1 MRINNQN
8 NKKEDEN
15 NREKESQKS
24 SVKLKESPKDKDL
37 VREKIEE
44 KKYNLDYPKLG
55 LKCGIEIHQQVDS
68 NKLFCSCS
76 SDLREETPDYTI
88 TRRLRSVI
96 GEMGEIDIAAL
107 HEHRKEKKYIYEGYN
122 DSTCLIETD
131 EEPPHNI
138 NKDAL
143 YVGLQVALLMKAK
156 IVDKIQVMRK
166 TVVDGSNTSGFQ
178 RTSLIA
184 MNGVIETSFGKVGI
198 PSICLEED
206 SSRPITQDST
216 SVTYRLD
223 RLGIPLVEIATDPAI
238 THPDQVREVAEF
250 IGMVLR
256 STGKVKRGLG
266 TIRQDVNVSI
276 AEGRRVEIKGAQDLK
291 MLATLVEYEALRQ
304 KNLVEIKKE
313 LLSRIKQMREL
324 SNEKISVTETFNNV
338 ESNVIKNAL
347 KDKNGAVLA
356 LKLPKFAGLIARELQ
371 PGRRLGTEFSD
382 RAKVIA
388 GVGGIFHS
396 DELPKYGI
404 EQEHV
409 DRIREILGCKEQ
421 DAFILVADNG
431 KKAELALD
439 AVFERAM
446 QALNGV
452 PGEVRRANED
462 GTTTYMRPM
471 PGAARLYPETDAVP
485 ISLDQDFI
493 SSIKLPELLL
503 DKSDRFEDKHK
514 LGHDLAVAIS
524 KSAKHELFERFVE
537 RFENLKPAY
546 LAEILL
552 TAEKQVK
559 KQFEKE
565 IVLKDLDFEE
575 LLIYLNAGK
584 IAKEVVLEILSKTNE
599 KPLQDVIVEYELMS
613 DSELE
618 KEVKQIVS
626 ENKGQPFNV
635 VIGNVMSKL
644 RGKADGKKI
653 VEYVKKLAK

>member
-1 MRINNQN
+1 MKINN
-8 NKKEDEN
+8 
-15 NREKESQKS
+15 
-24 SVKLKESPKDKDL
+24 KDKPQDKNSA
-37 VREKIEE
+37 RERIEE
-44 KKYNLDYPKLG
+44 KKYSLDYPKLG
-55 LKCGIEIHQQVDS
+55 LKCGIEIHQQIDS

-76 SDLREETPDYTI
+76 SGLREEAPDYTI

-96 GEMGEIDIAAL
+96 GETGEIDIAAL
-107 HEHRKEKKYIYEGYN
+107 HEHKKEKKYIYEGYN
-122 DSTCLIETD
+122 DSTCLVETD

-166 TVVDGSNTSGFQ
+166 AVVDGSNTSGFQ

-184 MNGVIETSFGKVGI
+184 MNGVIDTSFGKVGI
-198 PSICLEED
+198 PSISLEED
-206 SSRPITQDST
+206 SSRPITQDSA

-291 MLATLVEYEALRQ
+291 MLRTLVEYEALRQ
-304 KNLVEIKKE
+304 KNLVEIKNE
-313 LLSRIKQMREL
+313 LLKRIKQMREL
-324 SNEKISVTETFNNV
+324 TNEKVNVSEIFQNV
-338 ESNVIKNAL
+338 ESNIIKNAL
-347 KDKNGAVLA
+347 KDKKGVVLV
-356 LKLPKFAGLIARELQ
+356 LKLPKFAGLIAKEVQ
-371 PGRRLGTEFSD
+371 PGRRLATEFSD

-404 EQEHV
+404 EQEYV
-409 DRIREILGCKEQ
+409 NRIRELLNCKEQ
-421 DAFILVADNG
+421 DGFVLVADTP
-431 KKAELALD
+431 KKSELALD

-446 QALNGV
+446 QALNGI

-485 ISLDQDFI
+485 IIPDVSD
-493 SSIKLPELLL
+493 IKLPELLAE
-503 DKSDRFEDKHK
+503 KSERFEDKHK
-514 LGHDLAVAIS
+514 LGHDLAVAIT
-524 KSAKHELFERFVE
+524 KSSKHELFERFIE

-546 LAEILL
+546 IAETLL

-559 KQFEKE
+559 KQFNKDV
-565 IVLKDLDFEE
+565 VLNDADFEE
-575 LLIYLNAGK
+575 LFIYLNTGK
-584 IAKEVVLEILSKTNE
+584 IAKEAALDILSKTAE
-599 KPLQDVIVEYELMS
+599 KPIQDIIVEYELMS

-635 VIGNVMSKL
+635 IIGKVMSQL

-653 VEYVKKLAK
+653 VECVKKLANV

>member
-1 MRINNQN
+1 MSGKKNNS
-8 NKKEDEN
+8 NKD
-15 NREKESQKS
+15 
-24 SVKLKESPKDKDL
+24 
-37 VREKIEE
+37 E
-44 KKYNLDYPKLG
+44 KKLNAENRSELDYPKLG
-55 LKCGIEIHQQVDS
+55 LKCGIEIHQQVDT

-96 GEMGEIDIAAL
+96 GETGEIDIAAL
-107 HEHRKEKKYIYEGYN
+107 QEHRKEKKYIYEGYN
-122 DSTCLIETD
+122 DSTCLVETD
-131 EEPPHNI
+131 EEPPHKI

-143 YVGLQVALLMKAK
+143 YVGLQVALLMKAN

-184 MNGVIETSFGKVGI
+184 MNGAIDTSFGKVGI

-206 SSRPITQDST
+206 SSRPITQDSA

-276 AEGRRVEIKGAQDLK
+276 AEGRRVEIKGAQELK

-347 KDKNGAVLA
+347 KDKKGAVLA
-356 LKLPKFAGLIARELQ
+356 LKLPKFAGLIAREIQ

-409 DRIREILGCKEQ
+409 DRVREILGCKEQ

-446 QALNGV
+446 QALNGI

-485 ISLDQDFI
+485 ISLDEKFVAEI
-493 SSIKLPELLL
+493 KLKLPELLL

-514 LGHDLAVAIS
+514 LGHDLAVAIT
-524 KSAKHELFERFVE
+524 KSSKHELFERFVE

-546 LAEILL
+546 LAETLL

-559 KQFEKE
+559 KQFMKE
-565 IVLKDLDFEE
+565 VVLKDADFEE
-575 LLIYLNAGK
+575 LFIYLNAGK
-584 IAKEVVLEILSKTNE
+584 IAKEVMLEILSKTNE

-613 DSELE
+613 DAELE

-626 ENKGQPFNV
+626 ENKGQPFN
-635 VIGNVMSKL
+635 IIISKVMSKL

-653 VEYVKKLAK
+653 VDAVKKFTK

>member
-1 MRINNQN
+1 MSEKKNNQKEEN
-8 NKKEDEN
+8 NIKKEV
-15 NREKESQKS
+15 NRSAA
-24 SVKLKESPKDKDL
+24 KDNDIA
-37 VREKIEE
+37 REKIEE

-55 LKCGIEIHQQVDS
+55 LKCGLEIHQQVGTQ
-68 NKLFCSCS
+68 KLFCSCS
-76 SDLREETPDYTI
+76 SDLREETPDYII

-96 GEMGEIDIAAL
+96 GETGEIDIAAL
-107 HEHRKEKKYIYEGYN
+107 HEHKKEKKYSYEGYN
-122 DSTCLIETD
+122 DSTCLVETD

-143 YVGLQVALLMKAK
+143 YVGLQVALLMKSK

-184 MNGVIETSFGKVGI
+184 INGVIDTTFGKVGI
-198 PSICLEED
+198 PSISLEED
-206 SSRPITQDST
+206 SARSITQNSA

-238 THPDQVREVAEF
+238 THPGQVKEVAEF

-276 AEGRRVEIKGAQDLK
+276 AEGKRVEIKGAQDLK
-291 MLATLVEYEALRQ
+291 MLGTLVEYEALRQ
-304 KNLVEIKKE
+304 KNLVEIKNE
-313 LLSRIKQMREL
+313 LLKRIKQMREL
-324 SNEKISVTETFNNV
+324 TNEKVNVSDIFQDV

-347 KDKNGAVLA
+347 RNDENNKEGKDKHNKGVVLA

-382 RAKVIA
+382 RSKVIA

-404 EQEHV
+404 GQEQI
-409 DRIREILGCKEQ
+409 DRVKDILGCKEQ
-421 DAFILVADNG
+421 DAFVLVADNG

-446 QALNGV
+446 QALNGI

-485 ISLDQDFI
+485 IIPNVSD
-493 SSIKLPELLL
+493 IKLPELLAE
-503 DKSDRFEDKHK
+503 KSERFEDKHK
-514 LGHDLAVAIS
+514 LGHDLAVAIT
-524 KSAKHELFERFVE
+524 KSSKHELFERFIE

-546 LAEILL
+546 IAETLL
-552 TAEKQVK
+552 TAEKQIK
-559 KQFEKE
+559 KQFNKDV
-565 IVLKDLDFEE
+565 VLKDADFEE
-575 LLIYLNAGK
+575 LFIYLNAGK
-584 IAKEVVLEILSKTNE
+584 IAKEATLEIFSKTAE
-599 KPLQDVIVEYELMS
+599 KPIQDIIVEYKLMN

-618 KEVKQIVS
+618 KEVKQIVH

-635 VIGNVMSKL
+635 IIGKVMSQL

-653 VEYVKKLAK
+653 VNAVKNII

>member
-1 MRINNQN
+1 MSGKKNNS
-8 NKKEDEN
+8 NKD
-15 NREKESQKS
+15 
-24 SVKLKESPKDKDL
+24 
-37 VREKIEE
+37 E
-44 KKYNLDYPKLG
+44 KKLNAENRSELDYPKLG
-55 LKCGIEIHQQVDS
+55 LKCGIEIHQQVDT

-96 GEMGEIDIAAL
+96 GETGEIDIAAL
-107 HEHRKEKKYIYEGYN
+107 QEHRKEKKYIYEGYN
-122 DSTCLIETD
+122 DSTCLVETD
-131 EEPPHNI
+131 EEPPHKI

-143 YVGLQVALLMKAK
+143 YVGLQVALLMKAN

-178 RTSLIA
+178 RTSLLA
-184 MNGVIETSFGKVGI
+184 MNGAIDTSFGKVGI

-206 SSRPITQDST
+206 SSRPITQDSA

-276 AEGRRVEIKGAQDLK
+276 AEGRRVEIKGAQELK

-347 KDKNGAVLA
+347 KDKKGAVLA
-356 LKLPKFAGLIARELQ
+356 LKLPKFAGLIAREIQ

-409 DRIREILGCKEQ
+409 DRVREILGCKEQ

-446 QALNGV
+446 QALNGI

-485 ISLDQDFI
+485 ISLDEKFVAEI
-493 SSIKLPELLL
+493 KLKLPELLL

-514 LGHDLAVAIS
+514 LGHDLAVAIT
-524 KSAKHELFERFVE
+524 KSSKHELFERFVE

-546 LAEILL
+546 LAETLL

-559 KQFEKE
+559 KQFMKE
-565 IVLKDLDFEE
+565 VVLKDADFEE
-575 LLIYLNAGK
+575 LFIYLNAGK
-584 IAKEVVLEILSKTNE
+584 IAKEVMLEILSKTNE

-613 DSELE
+613 DAELE

-635 VIGNVMSKL
+635 IIGKVMSQL

-653 VEYVKKLAK
+653 VENVKRFAK

>member
-1 MRINNQN
+1 MKANNIDK
-8 NKKEDEN
+8 NK
-15 NREKESQKS
+15 EKNKS
-24 SVKLKESPKDKDL
+24 NK
-37 VREKIEE
+37 EE
-44 KKYNLDYPKLG
+44 KPVNNGKKHTLDYSKLG
-55 LKCGIEIHQQVDS
+55 LKCGIEIHQQVDT

-76 SDLREETPDYTI
+76 SNLREETPDFTI

-96 GEMGEIDIAAL
+96 GETGEIDVAAL
-107 HEHRKEKKYIYEGYN
+107 QEHRKEKNYIYEGYN
-122 DSTCLIETD
+122 DSTCLVETD

-138 NKDAL
+138 NKEAL
-143 YVGLQVALLMKAK
+143 YVGLQVSLLMKAK

-184 MNGVIETSFGKVGI
+184 MNGAIDTSFGKVGI

-206 SSRPITQDST
+206 SSRPITQDSA

-304 KNLVEIKKE
+304 RNLVEIKKE

-324 SNEKISVTETFNNV
+324 SNEKISVTEIFQNV

-347 KDKNGAVLA
+347 RNDENKQSRDKHNKGAVLA
-356 LKLPKFAGLIARELQ
+356 LKLPKFAGLIAKELQ

-409 DRIREILGCKEQ
+409 DRVKEILGCKEQ
-421 DAFILVADNG
+421 DAFILVADNS

-471 PGAARLYPETDAVP
+471 PGAARLYPETDAIP
-485 ISLDQDFI
+485 ISLDEKFI
-493 SSIKLPELLL
+493 SSIKLPELLM

-524 KSAKHELFERFVE
+524 KSSKHELFERFVE

-565 IVLKDLDFEE
+565 IILKDVDFED
-575 LLIYLNAGK
+575 LFIYLNAGK
-584 IAKEVVLEILSKTNE
+584 IAKESVLEIFSKTAE

-613 DSELE
+613 DAELE
-618 KEVKQIVS
+618 KAVKQIVS

-635 VIGNVMSKL
+635 IIGNVMSKL

-653 VEYVKKLAK
+653 VDAVKKLVKM